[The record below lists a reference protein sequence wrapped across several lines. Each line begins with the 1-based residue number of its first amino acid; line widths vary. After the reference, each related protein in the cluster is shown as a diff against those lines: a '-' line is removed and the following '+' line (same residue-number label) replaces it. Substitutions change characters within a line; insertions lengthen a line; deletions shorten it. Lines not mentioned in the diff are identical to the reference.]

1 MRVDEEAAGGRNC
14 QFLGLGAVAVGLD
27 TVICGELA
35 ILKRLAGVGQIA
47 AYGIL
52 AIVDS
57 VLSVVVRLRID

>member
-1 MRVDEEAAGGRNC
+1 M
-14 QFLGLGAVAVGLD
+14 GLD
-27 TVICGELA
+27 TAISGELA